1 MLRTKFDWWL
11 AGICTARV
19 FNGLVFMTY
28 AAALPVL
35 QKEWKMTATQ
45 AGSIAGVFQLG
56 YAVSLIIFSSLADR
70 ISART
75 VYLYS
80 LFLSGVSSL
89 AFAFL
94 ARDFLSGLILH
105 TVLGLSLG
113 GTYTTGIMIIADQ
126 YQTGKRGL
134 AVGAFIAS
142 TSCGYALSLIVS
154 GFTLPLGGYQL
165 SFFLTCLGPLLA
177 WGVSRVTLHHTVV
190 SIPKRRLGQ
199 RFTKEVLGNRK
210 ALLLIWGYTFHNWE
224 LQGMWVWTPAFM
236 AAALTM
242 AGVAGL
248 KAVGSGANI
257 VALFHLMGLAASLS
271 MGILSDRFGRARV
284 MLILAAV
291 SVACSFTF
299 GWTLGLPLSLI
310 TAVGLVYAFSSL
322 GDSPILSAALTEEM
336 EPSFLGAALGLRSFL
351 GFGGAAIAPL
361 AFGAVLDWSNP
372 FLGGQKLYVSW
383 GWAFSLLGLGGLGA
397 VWTIYRYGSFGKD
410 RKLETQE

>member
-1 MLRTKFDWWL
+1 
-11 AGICTARV
+11 
-19 FNGLVFMTY
+19 MTY

-45 AGSIAGVFQLG
+45 AGSIAGGFQLG
-56 YAVSLIIFSSLADR
+56 YAVSLIFFSSLADR
-70 ISART
+70 VSART

-80 LFLSGVSSL
+80 LFFSGVSSL

-94 ARDFLSGLILH
+94 ARDFLSALIFH
-105 TVLGLSLG
+105 TILGLSLG

-142 TSCGYALSLIVS
+142 TSCGYALSLMVS
-154 GFTLPLGGYQL
+154 GFALPLGGYPL
-165 SFFLTCLGPLLA
+165 SFLLTCLGPILA
-177 WGVSRVTLHHTVV
+177 WGVSSITLHHTVV
-190 SIPKRRLGQ
+190 SVPSRRLGQ

-210 ALLLIWGYTFHNWE
+210 ALLLIGGYTFHNWE

-236 AAALTM
+236 AACLSA
-242 AGVAGL
+242 AGAAGM

-257 VALFHLMGLAASLS
+257 VALFHLMGLVASLS
-271 MGILSDRFGRARV
+271 MGIMSDQFGRARV

-291 SVACSFTF
+291 SMVCSFTF

-310 TAVGLVYAFSSL
+310 IAVGLIYAFSSL

-372 FLGGQKLYVSW
+372 FLGGQRQYLSW

-397 VWTIYRYGSFGKD
+397 VWTIYRYGTFV
-410 RKLETQE
+410 RK

>member
-1 MLRTKFDWWL
+1 MNGLIPRKKFDWWL
-11 AGICTARV
+11 TGICTARV

-45 AGSIAGVFQLG
+45 AGSIAGGFQLG

-80 LFLSGVSSL
+80 LFFSGVASL

-94 ARDFLSGLILH
+94 AGDFLSALILH
-105 TVLGLSLG
+105 TILGLSLG
-113 GTYTTGIMIIADQ
+113 GTYTTGIMIIAAQ
-126 YQTGKRGL
+126 YQTDKRGL

-142 TSCGYALSLIVS
+142 TSCGYALSLIIS
-154 GFTLPLGGYQL
+154 GFALPLGGYPL
-165 SFFLTCLGPLLA
+165 SFLLTCLGPMLA
-177 WGVSRVTLHHTVV
+177 WGVSEFTLHHTVV
-190 SIPKRRLGQ
+190 SVPSRRPGQ

-210 ALLLIWGYTFHNWE
+210 ALLLIGGYTFHNWE
-224 LQGMWVWTPAFM
+224 LQGLWVWTPAFM
-236 AAALTM
+236 AACLSA
-242 AGVAGL
+242 AGAAGL
-248 KAVGSGANI
+248 RAVGSGANI

-271 MGILSDRFGRARV
+271 MGIMSDRFGRARV

-291 SVACSFTF
+291 SMACSFTF
-299 GWTLGLPLSLI
+299 GWTLGFPLSLI
-310 TAVGLVYAFSSL
+310 IAVGLIYAFSSL

-372 FLGGQKLYVSW
+372 LLSGQRLYLSW

-397 VWTIYRYGSFGKD
+397 VLTIHRYGTFV
-410 RKLETQE
+410 RK

>member
-1 MLRTKFDWWL
+1 
-11 AGICTARV
+11 
-19 FNGLVFMTY
+19 MTY

-45 AGSIAGVFQLG
+45 AGTIAGGFQLG

-80 LFLSGVSSL
+80 LFFSGVSSL
-89 AFAFL
+89 AFALL
-94 ARDFLSGLILH
+94 ARDFLSALIFH
-105 TVLGLSLG
+105 TLLGLSLG

-142 TSCGYALSLIVS
+142 TSCGYALSLMVS
-154 GFTLPLGGYQL
+154 GFALPLGGYPL
-165 SFFLTCLGPLLA
+165 SFLLTCLGPMLA
-177 WGVSRVTLHHTVV
+177 WGVSRFTLRHTVV
-190 SIPKRRLGQ
+190 SVPSRRVGQ
-199 RFTKEVLGNRK
+199 KFTREVLGNRK
-210 ALLLIWGYTFHNWE
+210 ALLLIGGYTFHNWE

-236 AAALTM
+236 AACLSA
-242 AGVAGL
+242 AGAAGL
-248 KAVGSGANI
+248 RAVGSGANI

-271 MGILSDRFGRARV
+271 MGIMSDKLGRARV

-291 SVACSFTF
+291 SMACSFTF

-310 TAVGLVYAFSSL
+310 IAVGLIYAFSSL

-372 FLGGQKLYVSW
+372 FLGGQRQYLSW

-397 VWTIYRYGSFGKD
+397 VWTIYRYGTFV
-410 RKLETQE
+410 RK